1 MKIIFFSILI
11 TMSNLTFASYENSCD
26 LIVKLLE
33 NTSTRTLYIN
43 RDGLGEIE
51 ETSMHIKG
59 VVQKAQA
66 AGRADQGCQHYIGQ
80 VIEENLTNY
89 PNRSELKK
97 GEKIKLNILI
107 TDYKGMSKS
116 ETITYLETNK

>member
-1 MKIIFFSILI
+1 
-11 TMSNLTFASYENSCD
+11 
-26 LIVKLLE
+26 
-33 NTSTRTLYIN
+33 
-43 RDGLGEIE
+43 
-51 ETSMHIKG
+51 MHIKG
-59 VVQKAQA
+59 VVKKAQA
-66 AGRADQGCQHYIGQ
+66 AGRADHGCQHYIGQ
-80 VIEENLTNY
+80 VIEKNLANY

>member
-11 TMSNLTFASYENSCD
+11 TISNLTFASYENSCD

-59 VVQKAQA
+59 VVKKAQA
-66 AGRADQGCQHYIGQ
+66 AGRADHGCQHYIGQ
-80 VIEENLTNY
+80 VIEENLANY

-107 TDYKGMSKS
+107 TEYKGVPRSESISYVGLSK
-116 ETITYLETNK
+116 